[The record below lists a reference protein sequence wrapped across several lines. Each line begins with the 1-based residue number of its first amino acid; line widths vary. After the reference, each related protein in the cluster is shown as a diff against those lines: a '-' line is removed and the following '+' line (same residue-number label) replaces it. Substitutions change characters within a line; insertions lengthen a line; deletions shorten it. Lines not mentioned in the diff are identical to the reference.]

1 MRPDVAKKYRMF
13 FLPKNRPHPQVAAC
27 GWKSVKRCTA
37 KQSKSTSKCGS
48 LQVGVKPTWRLCL
61 MSWATSLFS
70 GSFSRPM
77 TKWTRPE
84 VFLKTEAAYACV
96 TPTRLAESTWVS
108 KMFFARMGMGRP
120 HYTACIVIVQL
131 GGLTSIIWSLTLIL
145 PSLSAAPLGVIV
157 LMKMPSFS
165 KPASAPT
172 PMPAYGQ

>member
-1 MRPDVAKKYRMF
+1 MAQLYLAEFWERPQPIHISLVRSGLNGIIRIRIRIPWDQTMEKKISDA

-27 GWKSVKRCTA
+27 GWKSVKRYRA
-37 KQSKSTSKCGS
+37 KQSKGISKFES

-84 VFLKTEAAYACV
+84 VFLNTEAAYACV

-108 KMFFARMGMGRP
+108 KDG
-120 HYTACIVIVQL
+120 
-131 GGLTSIIWSLTLIL
+131 
-145 PSLSAAPLGVIV
+145 
-157 LMKMPSFS
+157 
-165 KPASAPT
+165 
-172 PMPAYGQ
+172 